1 MRNAL
6 NLLIFSLTTFVL
18 QPNAGAQAY
27 SEKWSSNPLQSLSGL
42 VVGDMLEAMDGKL
55 VVVGEVMSNESSKGC
70 FFLINDV
77 TGKVERQFSA
87 LGNERYNSLK
97 ACVQA
102 EDGSFVVVGSAGRTP
117 ADLDAWLMR
126 ISPQGQVLFDTLY
139 RSAGHD
145 AFDKIILAADGSLL
159 IAGCKNGAENIWLS
173 RRQFHK
179 VIVENNRRDK
189 RFGRLL
195 HLSENESS
203 GQIRIAGAPKRAE
216 SAWTL
221 EWDEQLR
228 PVGEHFY
235 EDLTRSEPVFLD
247 FASSNSLH
255 VIGHTWSKGNDDIW
269 LAHLFSDSGS
279 RSESI
284 VGTRNPEYVRAA
296 ARLSPN
302 RYVLIMSALARSVG
316 ELHGQLVAYDAVQ
329 RRITDTLFPLGSEQK
344 LVATHL
350 LPGARRR
357 IWLAGWT
364 LEGREPI
371 SVLRCLDPTTPVA
384 VSKAIN
390 SIRCSTPELR
400 DETGDGRMSPGERG
414 AIVFYAENLG
424 DADITDAEIQVRT
437 LTPLASLDLEYSTL
451 QISHLPRGGK
461 KRLSIPVYAGSNLG
475 SGTAVFDVQIVYNGA
490 ALAKLQ
496 AKVSSAQAGGGSG
509 TGASS
514 VRALEFRS
522 EGGSRN
528 ARTAEDRIKVVGK
541 VYADKIIPEENFRSV
556 VNGSL
561 SLDARNESAK
571 YEVEEENGLYVHKFS
586 MTIPLLEGDNTAR
599 MSVMV
604 DGISHESELM
614 SIQYKPRQPN
624 LHLIVIAPEYKDL
637 KYNRQDTEDVIAALM
652 RQKELGIYNDV
663 IVTRLS
669 GANASKTQIELAF
682 RQLAEPKVNSD
693 DERTI
698 LEKDIVMVYVSSH
711 GTVVKGRFKIVP
723 GDFITDYP
731 EESSVDYRSAILEPL
746 EKIRCKKLIFI
757 DACHSGGAKSRMLPN
772 EKDINSAIEELSR
785 IAEGVTTI
793 TSSGP
798 AELSYEESSWQNGA
812 FTEAFLD
819 ALANRP
825 MPDSA
830 RPGLSL
836 LPDANGDRLLSLEEL
851 YQYISRRVPQ
861 LIREIHRN
869 NADLMPQ
876 NPVMLRNDW
885 GDGVRVF
892 VVGE

>member
-18 QPNAGAQAY
+18 QPDAGAQAY
-27 SEKWSSNPLQSLSGL
+27 SEKWSFNPLQSLSGL

-55 VVVGEVMSNESSKGC
+55 VVVGEVISNESSKGC
-70 FFLINDV
+70 FLLINDA

-102 EDGSFVVVGSAGRTP
+102 EDGSFVVVGSAGGTP
-117 ADLDAWLMR
+117 ADQDAWLMR

-145 AFDKIILAADGSLL
+145 AFEKIILAADGSLL

-179 VIVENNRRDK
+179 VLLENNRRDK

-195 HLSENESS
+195 HLSEDESS
-203 GQIRIAGAPKRAE
+203 GQIRMAGAPKRNE

-221 EWDEQLR
+221 QWDEQLR
-228 PVGEHFY
+228 PVGDHFY
-235 EDLTRSEPVFLD
+235 VDLSRSEPVFLD
-247 FASSNSLH
+247 FAASNSLH

-269 LAHLFSDSGS
+269 LAHLFSAPGS

-302 RYVLIMSALARSVG
+302 RYVLSMSALARSVG
-316 ELHGQLVAYDAVQ
+316 ELHGQLVVYDAVQ
-329 RRITDTLFPLGSEQK
+329 RRIIDTFFQLGSEQK

-357 IWLAGWT
+357 IWLAGLNT
-364 LEGREPI
+364 EGKEYR

-390 SIRCSTPELR
+390 SIRCSAPELS

-414 AIVFYAENLG
+414 AIVFYAENTG

-437 LTPLASLDLEYSTL
+437 LTPLAGLDLEYSTL
-451 QISHLPRGGK
+451 QISHLARGSK

-475 SGTAVFDVQIVYNGA
+475 NSTAVFEVQIVYNGA

-496 AKVSSAQAGGGSG
+496 AKVSSAQAGGGG
-509 TGASS
+509 NTAPAVWG
-514 VRALEFRS
+514 LEFRTES
-522 EGGSRN
+522 GNRN
-528 ARTAEDRIKVVGK
+528 ARSAEDRVKVVGK
-541 VYADKIIPEENFRSV
+541 IYADKIIPEENFRSV
-556 VNGSL
+556 INGNL
-561 SLDARNESAK
+561 TMDARNESAQ
-571 YEVEEENGLYVHKFS
+571 YEVEEENGHFVHKFS
-586 MTIPLLEGDNTAR
+586 MTIPLREGDNTAR
-599 MSVMV
+599 MSVLV
-604 DGISHESELM
+604 DGVSHESELI
-614 SIQYKPRQPN
+614 SIQYKSRQPN
-624 LHLIVIAPEYKDL
+624 LHLIVIAPDYKDL

-652 RQKELGIYNDV
+652 RQKGLGLYNDV
-663 IVTRLS
+663 FVTRLS
-669 GANASKTQIELAF
+669 GANVSKIQMELAF
-682 RQLAEPKVNSD
+682 RQLAESKNNSD

-757 DACHSGGAKSRMLPN
+757 DACHSGGAKSRMQPN
-772 EKDINSAIEELSR
+772 EKDINSAIEDLSR

-861 LIREIHRN
+861 LIREVHRN

-876 NPVMLRNDW
+876 HPLMLRNDW

-892 VVGE
+892 VVE